1 MIALL
6 LATALTF
13 SGPDSTEVYMYRTLL
28 LRAAPG
34 SLLEVIDR
42 YRERAPAYKAA
53 GESTPLIMR
62 HSQGDQW
69 DLLLLFPMESFE
81 AYYSAERVA
90 RRREAR
96 FDETEFEERLGPHVA
111 WREETFVLGPPLETV
126 ERKFEQSGYYHV
138 EMFIAVPG
146 KRAELLEQRRM
157 ENAFYSE
164 LGRPGNLIFTRVAGG
179 AWDMY
184 TVGFYKD
191 IKDFAA
197 LSDIS
202 DERQEAAAIAA
213 GFEGSGSIGTYL
225 RTLMAS
231 HHDTLARRVR

>member
-1 MIALL
+1 
-6 LATALTF
+6 
-13 SGPDSTEVYMYRTLL
+13 
-28 LRAAPG
+28 
-34 SLLEVIDR
+34 
-42 YRERAPAYKAA
+42 
-53 GESTPLIMR
+53 
-62 HSQGDQW
+62 
-69 DLLLLFPMESFE
+69 
-81 AYYSAERVA
+81 
-90 RRREAR
+90 
-96 FDETEFEERLGPHVA
+96 
-111 WREETFVLGPPLETV
+111 
-126 ERKFEQSGYYHV
+126 
-138 EMFIAVPG
+138 MFIAVPG